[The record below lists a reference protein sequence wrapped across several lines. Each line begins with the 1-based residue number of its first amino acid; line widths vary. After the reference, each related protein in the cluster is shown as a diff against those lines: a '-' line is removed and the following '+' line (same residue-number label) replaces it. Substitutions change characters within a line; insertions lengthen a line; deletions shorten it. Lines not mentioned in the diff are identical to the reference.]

1 MMQSYRTKQMK
12 RSVQPQRLHRIAA
25 TQSIGITKYWSTHV
39 LLRFVTCDFMSK
51 IMDTISIFN
60 KPWRQTNAWVELRMI
75 FEDSCIICRLP
86 LTSISHSG
94 AREDVSLDMR
104 WASVEN
110 QHTGRGSYTSER
122 FYFFEQLSVLKITY
136 KTHILSIRITVHTNL
151 HEVFKK
157 YTRVTKLTRILENL
171 LPVWFTLK

>member
-1 MMQSYRTKQMK
+1 MCHLWFY
-12 RSVQPQRLHRIAA
+12 VENN
-25 TQSIGITKYWSTHV
+25 GY
-39 LLRFVTCDFMSK
+39 DF
-51 IMDTISIFN
+51 ILQ
-60 KPWRQTNAWVELRMI
+60 QTVKTDNVWVELHLMKRMI

-94 AREDVSLDMR
+94 TREDVSLVMR
-104 WASVEN
+104 WVSVEN
-110 QHTGRGSYTSER
+110 QHTGRRSYTSER